1 MDEQE
6 PLTEIEQSR
15 ATTGYRHYVV
25 QPDVYTAMVAAVDE
39 SRGYP
44 NPTTLTGLPPVE
56 QLAEATDGSGRL
68 ICIDCWRFNAA
79 DEAMLGGAEGVQ
91 ELTQLEFLSI
101 KPQPTEDDLP

>member
-1 MDEQE
+1 MEDQE

-68 ICIDCWRFNAA
+68 ICIDCWRFTAE
-79 DEAMLGGAEGVQ
+79 DEVMLEGAEGVQ